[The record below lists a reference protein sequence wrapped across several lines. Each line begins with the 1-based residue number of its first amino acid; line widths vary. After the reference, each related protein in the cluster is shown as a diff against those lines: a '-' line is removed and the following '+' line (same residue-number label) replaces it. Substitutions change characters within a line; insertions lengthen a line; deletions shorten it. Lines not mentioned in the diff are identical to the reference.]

1 MGAKKLVN
9 LIYKRQHLNKLN
21 YTLSSVQYRLKQK
34 ETIQSILKAKEEAEK
49 ANKAKSEFLSNMS
62 HELRTPLN
70 AILGFSQILQ
80 LDSEAPLTASQN
92 ESVNEILKASNHLL
106 ELVNEVLDLAKI
118 ESGQLNI
125 SMNSVPVKSIM
136 EETLSIVK
144 PLANEHKIKIITPNI
159 SKLNESIY
167 ADRTRLKQI
176 LINLLSNAIKYNK
189 PNGEVVFYY
198 EKINRKYNFH
208 VIDTGIG
215 LSESDLDLIFK
226 PFYRLNNVN
235 NVIEGSG
242 IGLSVVKQL
251 TELMNGTIS
260 VSSTKDIGS
269 HFWIELPYITSNVK
283 QESETLTSLK
293 VKKPF
298 VESKTHKILYV
309 EDNPANL
316 RLVEHIINK
325 ISSNIK
331 MLSTPS
337 GELCIDLA
345 IENKPDLILLDI
357 NLPGIDGYK
366 VFEILKNYDETSNI
380 PIIAIS
386 ANAMPEDMEQARLLG
401 FSDYITKPI
410 NIPTF
415 VKKISNILKT
425 K

>member
-9 LIYKRQHLNKLN
+9 LIYNGQSSDKSDNN
-21 YTLSSVQYRLKQK
+21 LSNMQSELKQS
-34 ETIQSILKAKEEAEK
+34 EIIQSILKAKEEAEK

-80 LDSEAPLTASQN
+80 LDPEAPLTASQN

-118 ESGQLNI
+118 ESRKLNI

-136 EETLSIVK
+136 EETLSIVS
-144 PLANEHKIKIITPNI
+144 PLANEHEIKIITPNLPK
-159 SKLNESIY
+159 SDEFVY
-167 ADRTRLKQI
+167 ADKTRLKQI

-189 PNGEVVFYY
+189 PKGEVVFYY
-198 EKINRKYNFH
+198 ERINETYKFH

-215 LSESDLDLIFK
+215 LSESDLTLIFK

-235 NVIEGSG
+235 NIIEGSG
-242 IGLSVVKQL
+242 IGLSVAKQL
-251 TELMNGTIS
+251 TELMNGKIS
-260 VSSTKDIGS
+260 VVSKKNIGS
-269 HFWIELPYITSNVK
+269 HFWIELPCIESNVR
-283 QESETLTSLK
+283 QEYKNLISLK

-298 VESKTHKILYV
+298 VDSKPYKILYV

-316 RLVEHIINK
+316 RLVEHIINQ
-325 ISSNIK
+325 ISSNLKI
-331 MLSTPS
+331 LSAPS
-337 GELCIDLA
+337 GELCINLA

-357 NLPGIDGYK
+357 NLPGMDGYK
-366 VFEILKNYDETSNI
+366 VFEILKNHDETSNI
-380 PIIAIS
+380 PVIAIS
-386 ANAMPEDMEQARLLG
+386 ANAMPEDIEQAHFLG

-410 NIPTF
+410 NIPEF
-415 VKKISNILKT
+415 VKRISNILNMR
-425 K
+425 

>member
-21 YTLSSVQYRLKQK
+21 YTLSSVQCRLKQK

-92 ESVNEILKASNHLL
+92 ESVNEILKASNHIL

-125 SMNSVPVKSIM
+125 SMNSAPVKSIM

-215 LSESDLDLIFK
+215 LSESDLNLIFK

-260 VSSTKDIGS
+260 VSSKKDIGS
-269 HFWIELPYITSNVK
+269 HFWIELPYIASNVK
-283 QESETLTSLK
+283 QESEPLTSLN

>member
-9 LIYKRQHLNKLN
+9 LIYKRQHLDKSND
-21 YTLSSVQYRLKQK
+21 TLSNVQYRLKQK
-34 ETIQSILKAKEEAEK
+34 ETIRSILKAKEEAEK
-49 ANKAKSEFLSNMS
+49 ANKAKSKFLSNMS

-70 AILGFSQILQ
+70 SILGFSQILQ
-80 LDSEAPLTASQN
+80 LDPEAPLTASQN

-144 PLANEHKIKIITPNI
+144 PLANEYEIKIITPNI
-159 SKLNESIY
+159 PKSNEFVY

-189 PNGEVVFYY
+189 PKGEVVFYY
-198 EKINRKYNFH
+198 ERINKKYKFH

-215 LSESDLDLIFK
+215 LLESDLDLIFK

-235 NVIEGSG
+235 NIIEGSG
-242 IGLSVVKQL
+242 IGLSVAKQL
-251 TELMNGTIS
+251 TELMNGKIS
-260 VSSTKDIGS
+260 VVSKKDIGS
-269 HFWIELPYITSNVK
+269 HFGIELPCIDSDVQQQSKN
-283 QESETLTSLK
+283 LISLK
-293 VKKPF
+293 TENPFIDSKPY
-298 VESKTHKILYV
+298 KILYV

-316 RLVEHIINK
+316 RLVEHIIDH
-325 ISSNIK
+325 ISRNLK
-331 MLSTPS
+331 MLSAPS

-380 PIIAIS
+380 PVIAIS
-386 ANAMPEDMEQARLLG
+386 ANAMSEDIDQARFLG

-415 VKKISNILKT
+415 VKKVSNILKT

>member
-9 LIYKRQHLNKLN
+9 LIYKRQHLNKSN
-21 YTLSSVQYRLKQK
+21 YILSSVQYRLKQK

-92 ESVNEILKASNHLL
+92 ESVNEILKASNHIL
-106 ELVNEVLDLAKI
+106 ELVDEVLDLAKI

-144 PLANEHKIKIITPNI
+144 PLVNEHNIKIITPNI

-198 EKINRKYNFH
+198 EKINGKYNFH

-226 PFYRLNNVN
+226 PFCRLNNVN

-260 VSSTKDIGS
+260 VSSKKDIGS
-269 HFWIELPYITSNVK
+269 HFWIELPYIVSNVK

-325 ISSNIK
+325 INSNIK
-331 MLSTPS
+331 MLSIPS

-380 PIIAIS
+380 PVIAIS

-415 VKKISNILKT
+415 AKKISNILKT

>member
-9 LIYKRQHLNKLN
+9 LTYKQQHLDKSNN
-21 YTLSSVQYRLKQK
+21 TLSNVQYKLKQK
-34 ETIQSILKAKEEAEK
+34 ETIRSILKAKEEAEK

-80 LDSEAPLTASQN
+80 LDPEAPLTASQN
-92 ESVNEILKASNHLL
+92 ENVNEILKASNYLL
-106 ELVNEVLDLAKI
+106 ELVNDVLNLAKI
-118 ESGQLNI
+118 ESGQLSI
-125 SMNSVPVKSIM
+125 FMNSVPVKSIM

-144 PLANEHKIKIITPNI
+144 PLANEHEIKIITPNI
-159 SKLNESIY
+159 SKLNEFVY

-189 PNGEVVFYY
+189 LKGEVVFYY
-198 EKINRKYNFH
+198 EKINGKYNFH

-215 LSESDLDLIFK
+215 LSESDLHLIFK

-235 NVIEGSG
+235 NIIEGSG
-242 IGLSVVKQL
+242 IGLSVAKQL
-251 TELMNGTIS
+251 TELMNGKIS
-260 VSSTKDIGS
+260 VVSKKDIGS
-269 HFWIELPYITSNVK
+269 HFWIELPCIDPDVK
-283 QESETLTSLK
+283 QEYKILSSLK

-298 VESKTHKILYV
+298 VESKPYKILYV

-380 PIIAIS
+380 PVIAIS
-386 ANAMPEDMEQARLLG
+386 ANAMSDDMEQARFLG

>member
-49 ANKAKSEFLSNMS
+49 ANKSKSEFLSNMS
-62 HELRTPLN
+62 HEIRTPLN

-106 ELVNEVLDLAKI
+106 ELVNEILDLTKI

-144 PLANEHKIKIITPNI
+144 PLANEHEIKIIAQNI
-159 SKLNESIY
+159 PKSDEFVY
-167 ADRTRLKQI
+167 ANKTRLKQI

-198 EKINRKYNFH
+198 EKINGKYTFH

-260 VSSTKDIGS
+260 VSSKKDIGS
-269 HFWIELPYITSNVK
+269 HFWIELPYIACNVK

-298 VESKTHKILYV
+298 VESETHKILYV

-325 ISSNIK
+325 IRSNIK

-380 PIIAIS
+380 PVIAIS

-415 VKKISNILKT
+415 VKKVSNILKT